1 MNPKR
6 CHFGHDCPSEKLTLV
21 HYPDGC
27 WVYPHDHDQW
37 LCPQHT
43 LKGLQNNV
51 GNTVRGFLHDLK
63 EHQP

>member
-1 MNPKR
+1 MQ
-6 CHFGHDCPSEKLTLV
+6 CHFGCRCAKEKLTRV

-51 GNTVRGFLHDLK
+51 GYTVQGFLHDQK
-63 EHQP
+63 